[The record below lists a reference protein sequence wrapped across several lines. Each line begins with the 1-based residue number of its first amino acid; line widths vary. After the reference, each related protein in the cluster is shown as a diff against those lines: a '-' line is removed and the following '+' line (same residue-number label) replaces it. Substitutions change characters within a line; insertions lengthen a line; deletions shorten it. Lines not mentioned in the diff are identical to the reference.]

1 MPDPSSSV
9 HAQKGGYDL
18 NALINLALTPSV
30 PYSEWAAR
38 RHYGATLDTTQIEQ
52 AIRFAE
58 VGIMWPVTDLEQETL
73 ALNPAAQSFLTR
85 AFTPIAMADWDI
97 TEAEGSFSP
106 KEKADAKR
114 IAADVRTM
122 VRGIR
127 GSSSGGSFRQG
138 LLDLAWGFAW
148 GRAASEK
155 HMVRTVRA
163 RPDGGVSVRT
173 VPVALNWI
181 APQRL
186 SYDEDRRLIAISRF
200 SDSGLFVKRGP
211 ALDEVP
217 GKFVS
222 LQPRVFSDLQ
232 EREGLAVRFLYWL
245 LFDRFQWRR
254 RLEVLERM
262 ADPKGIVEQDL
273 PSTGGALKL
282 SRNLGGEG
290 GAPGDDGASLDETAS
305 AVRAV
310 MQRFGVFVGRPGEKL
325 RFDYPPAEIS
335 SLFSEGSDQILR
347 YLEMLAT
354 HALMTAKES
363 VPRAGLVVQKGDQEL
378 LLDFR
383 GALVAEAVQRDII
396 DHHVELNFGPDAL
409 VFSPSFALQ
418 TSPSRDRTAEVDRI
432 LKTAAAVPVGAGVL
446 YDASGTRPPN
456 EGEQPITA
464 IALTPSGTE
473 AITRVDEGRVKNG
486 LPPVGGVDGAKWIIE
501 QSSTY
506 SAFGQAK
513 GEAVGGGGGSPPAL
527 PAKAQDEGSSD
538 EATGALRDL
547 VESGDEDD
555 QADAADA
562 EAQGTHLAR
571 WFAAEGRKV
580 QPSSANGSPE
590 ILVEKGVRD
599 GARYT
604 SRWADAMLEDA
615 DGDDPAKV
623 YRRLQRAADAID
635 LEPFARAFERQIL
648 RSLMLGGLDADH
660 EMTNEVVI
668 APTKFE
674 RYTFAPG
681 GIADFTTT
689 PFVEALR
696 AFLGKKVVTRRTFD
710 RMAAAAKKK
719 AFTVAGLARRDML
732 TTAHAELASAIEAG
746 DDLRNFSKALS
757 ARFDSA
763 GWTRLNP
770 SHVETVFRN
779 GVMGAYSDG
788 RKAQMTQPAVL
799 AARPYWQILGVDDA
813 RTRPAHRKAHGKVLP
828 ASDPFFTR
836 AGPPFGHNCR
846 DRVVSRSAQDLKRLG
861 LTPTIGAALQGLPDE
876 GWDASG
882 SLL

>member
-9 HAQKGGYDL
+9 HAQKGGYDT

-85 AFTPIAMADWDI
+85 AFVPIAMADWDI

-273 PSTGGALKL
+273 PSTGSALKL

-290 GAPGDDGASLDETAS
+290 GAPGDDGASLDETAA

-363 VPRAGLVVQKGDQEL
+363 APRAGLVVQKGDQEL

-409 VFSPSFALQ
+409 IFSPTFSLQ

-432 LKTAAAVPVGAGVL
+432 LKTAASVPVGAGVL

-456 EGEQPITA
+456 EGEDAVQPPA
-464 IALTPSGTE
+464 PAGP
-473 AITRVDEGRVKNG
+473 
-486 LPPVGGVDGAKWIIE
+486 
-501 QSSTY
+501 
-506 SAFGQAK
+506 FGS
-513 GEAVGGGGGSPPAL
+513 GGGPSGSPPL
-527 PAKAQDEGSSD
+527 PPAKARDEGSSD

-547 VESGDEDD
+547 VESADEDD
-555 QADAADA
+555 QADASDA

-571 WFAAEGRKV
+571 WFADVGRKV

-590 ILVEKGVRD
+590 ILAEKGVRD

-604 SRWADAMLEDA
+604 ERWADAMLEDA
-615 DGDDPAKV
+615 DGDDPTKI

-635 LEPFARAFERQIL
+635 LEPFARAFERRIVH
-648 RSLMLGGLDADH
+648 SLMLGGLDADH
-660 EMTNEVVI
+660 EMTADVVI
-668 APTKFE
+668 KPTAFD
-674 RYTFAPG
+674 RMAIPPG
-681 GIADFTTT
+681 AIADFTTT
-689 PFVEALR
+689 PFLEALR
-696 AFLGKKVVTRRTFD
+696 AFVSRKVVTRRTFD
-710 RMAAAAKKK
+710 RLLASAKKK

-788 RKAQMTQPAVL
+788 RKAQMTQPTVL

>member
-9 HAQKGGYDL
+9 HAQQGGYDL

-85 AFTPIAMADWDI
+85 AFVPIAMADYDV
-97 TEAEGSFSP
+97 TEAEGDFSLQ
-106 KEKADAKR
+106 EKADAKR
-114 IAADVRTM
+114 IAGDVRTM
-122 VRGIR
+122 LRGIR
-127 GSSSGGSFRQG
+127 GGSSGGSFRQG
-138 LLDLAWGFAW
+138 LLDLAWSFAW

-163 RPDGGVSVRT
+163 RPDGGTTVRT
-173 VPVALNWI
+173 VPIALNWI

-222 LQPRVFSDLQ
+222 LQPRCFSDLQ

-273 PSTGGALKL
+273 PSTGGSLKL

-290 GAPGDDGASLDETAS
+290 GAPGDDGASLDETAA

-310 MQRFGVFVGRPGEKL
+310 MQRFGVFIGRPGEKL
-325 RFDYPPAEIS
+325 RFEYPPGEIS
-335 SLFSEGSDQILR
+335 DLFSEGSDQILR

-383 GALVAEAVQRDII
+383 AALVAEAVQRDIV

-418 TSPSRDRTAEVDRI
+418 TSPSRDRSAEVDRI
-432 LKTAAAVPVGAGVL
+432 LKTAAAVPVGVGVL

-456 EGEQPITA
+456 EGE
-464 IALTPSGTE
+464 E
-473 AITRVDEGRVKNG
+473 AIT
-486 LPPVGGVDGAKWIIE
+486 PPAPAGPFGSGGSPI
-501 QSSTY
+501 
-506 SAFGQAK
+506 
-513 GEAVGGGGGSPPAL
+513 GSPPA
-527 PAKAQDEGSSD
+527 PPTKARDEGSSD

-547 VESGDEDD
+547 VESADEDD
-555 QADAADA
+555 QADAADD
-562 EAQGTHLAR
+562 EANGGHLAR
-571 WFAAEGRKV
+571 WFADVGRKV
-580 QPSSANGSPE
+580 QPTSANGSPE
-590 ILVEKGVRD
+590 VLVEKGVRD

-604 SRWADAMLEDA
+604 ERWADAMLEDA

-696 AFLGKKVVTRRTFD
+696 AFLGKKVVPRRTFD

-746 DDLRNFSKALS
+746 DDLRNFSKALG

-770 SHVETVFRN
+770 SHVENIFRTN
-779 GVMGAYSDG
+779 VMGAYNDG
-788 RKAQMTQPAVL
+788 RTAQMTQPAVL
-799 AARPYWQILGVDDA
+799 AARPFWQWLGVDDA
-813 RTRPAHRKAHGKVLP
+813 RTRANHKKALGKVLSATDP
-828 ASDPFFTR
+828 AWSR
-836 AGPPFGHNCR
+836 VGPPAGFQCR
-846 DRVVSRSAQDLKRLG
+846 CRRVSRSPADLKRLG
-861 LTPTIGAALQGLPDE
+861 LTPTIGAALSGLPDE

>member
-114 IAADVRTM
+114 IADDVRTM

-127 GSSSGGSFRQG
+127 GSSSGGSLRQG

-148 GRAASEK
+148 GRSASEK

-163 RPDGGVSVRT
+163 RPDGGASVRT

-181 APQRL
+181 PPQRL

-273 PSTGGALKL
+273 PNTGGALKL

-290 GAPGDDGASLDETAS
+290 GAPGDDGASLEATAE

-310 MQRFGVFVGRPGEKL
+310 MQRFGVFIGRPGEKL
-325 RFDYPPAEIS
+325 RFEYPPGEIS
-335 SLFSEGSDQILR
+335 DLFSEGSDQILR

-363 VPRAGLVVQKGDQEL
+363 APRAGLVVQKGDQEL

-409 VFSPSFALQ
+409 IFSPTFSLQ
-418 TSPSRDRTAEVDRI
+418 TSPSRDRSAEVDRI

-446 YDASGTRPPN
+446 YEASGTRPPN
-456 EGEQPITA
+456 EGE
-464 IALTPSGTE
+464 E
-473 AITRVDEGRVKNG
+473 AIT
-486 LPPVGGVDGAKWIIE
+486 PPAPAGP
-501 QSSTY
+501 
-506 SAFGQAK
+506 FGS
-513 GEAVGGGGGSPPAL
+513 GGGSSGSPPAL
-527 PAKAQDEGSSD
+527 PAKARDEGSSD

-547 VESGDEDD
+547 VESADEDD
-555 QADAADA
+555 QADVADA
-562 EAQGTHLAR
+562 EANGGHLAR
-571 WFAAEGRKV
+571 WFADVGRKV

-604 SRWADAMLEDA
+604 ERWADAMLEDA

-623 YRRLQRAADAID
+623 YRRLQRAAEAID
-635 LEPFARAFERQIL
+635 LEPFARAFERRIVH
-648 RSLMLGGLDADH
+648 SLMLGGLDADH
-660 EMTNEVVI
+660 EMTADVVI
-668 APTKFE
+668 KPTAFD
-674 RYTFAPG
+674 RMAFAPG

-696 AFLGKKVVTRRTFD
+696 AFLAKKVVTRRTFD
-710 RMAAAAKKK
+710 RLAASAKKK

-788 RKAQMTQPAVL
+788 RKAQMTQPTVL

-861 LTPTIGAALQGLPDE
+861 LTPTIGAALHGLPDE